1 MLSENRRAIQGKTK
15 CFVLGVRLG
24 RLSIE
29 TWAEIGNI
37 TKTGAAGMT
46 RMSPSSSLLEDND
59 DV

>member
-1 MLSENRRAIQGKTK
+1 VLSENRRTIRGKTK
-15 CFVLGVRLG
+15 CFVLRVRLG
-24 RLSIE
+24 RLTME

-46 RMSPSSSLLEDND
+46 RMRFGCSVLEDND

>member
-1 MLSENRRAIQGKTK
+1 MIRGKTK
-15 CFVLGVRLG
+15 FFVLGVRLG
-24 RLSIE
+24 RLTME

-46 RMSPSSSLLEDND
+46 RMIPGYSVLEDND